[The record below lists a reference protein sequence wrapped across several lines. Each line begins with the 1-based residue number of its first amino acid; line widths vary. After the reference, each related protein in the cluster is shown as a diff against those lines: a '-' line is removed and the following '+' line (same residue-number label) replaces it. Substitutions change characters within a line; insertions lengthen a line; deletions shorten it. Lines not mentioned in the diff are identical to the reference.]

1 LGVLGGNGRP
11 VHVEVSVG
19 PTIRAA
25 QAASRNASR
34 ACVTIS
40 DTQRRTQ
47 ATVTRSRELRA
58 EIARQRLEREDRL
71 HGPAPA
77 LTVTTIAA
85 LQAAAAR
92 LLALAEAAEA
102 RIPVDPAPAP
112 TPPAPP
118 GDLLTRRQIEILSLV
133 ADGVGTEDIARRLWL
148 STATVRNHVARTL
161 RALGAHSRVEAVAKA
176 RRLGLL

>member
-1 LGVLGGNGRP
+1 LDVRGRNGRP

-40 DTQRRTQ
+40 DTQRRTR
-47 ATVTRSRELRA
+47 ATVSRSRELRA
-58 EIARQRLEREDRL
+58 EIARERLEREDRQ
-71 HGPAPA
+71 HGQAP
-77 LTVTTIAA
+77 TVTTIAA
-85 LQAAAAR
+85 LQAAATR

-102 RIPVDPAPAP
+102 RIPAPLASAP
-112 TPPAPP
+112 PPPA
-118 GDLLTRRQIEILSLV
+118 DLLTRRQIEILSLI
-133 ADGVGTEDIARRLWL
+133 ADGVSTEDIARRLWL

-161 RALGAHSRVEAVAKA
+161 RALGAHSRLEAVAKA